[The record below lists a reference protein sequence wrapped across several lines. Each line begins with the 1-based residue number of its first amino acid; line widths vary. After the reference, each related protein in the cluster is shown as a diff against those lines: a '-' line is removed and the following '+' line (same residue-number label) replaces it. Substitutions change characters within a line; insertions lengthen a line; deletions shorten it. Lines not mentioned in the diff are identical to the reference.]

1 MKILFAAILT
11 MSLSLLSAQKPAYNR
26 YVGLM
31 VNLNT
36 SQMNI
41 SGGFGPTI
49 TTSTQW
55 SAGVGVVFKSA
66 VKNMFRIEGQLAFE
80 ETGSGRATYYERV
93 TNEWIRVYDRYRT
106 LPISVLLLRN
116 LGWEEKWSIAAGFKS
131 SFVVGH
137 ALRHESSTSG
147 GNSGVILSPEV
158 KKWFGAPVIQLS
170 RNFPYA
176 EVALNGWYAV
186 SPLIDQ
192 LEVRAVP
199 YGISFS
205 VRARIIT
212 FN

>member
-1 MKILFAAILT
+1 
-11 MSLSLLSAQKPAYNR
+11 
-26 YVGLM
+26 
-31 VNLNT
+31 
-36 SQMNI
+36 
-41 SGGFGPTI
+41 
-49 TTSTQW
+49 
-55 SAGVGVVFKSA
+55 
-66 VKNMFRIEGQLAFE
+66 MFRIEGQLAFE
-80 ETGSGRATYYERV
+80 ETGAARATYYERM

-106 LPISVLLLRN
+106 VPLSVLLLRS

-131 SFVVGH
+131 TFVLGH
-137 ALRHESSTSG
+137 VLRHESTFPGGISG
-147 GNSGVILSPEV
+147 IIFSPDV

-170 RNFPYA
+170 RNFLYA
-176 EVALNGWYAV
+176 EVALNGWYAI